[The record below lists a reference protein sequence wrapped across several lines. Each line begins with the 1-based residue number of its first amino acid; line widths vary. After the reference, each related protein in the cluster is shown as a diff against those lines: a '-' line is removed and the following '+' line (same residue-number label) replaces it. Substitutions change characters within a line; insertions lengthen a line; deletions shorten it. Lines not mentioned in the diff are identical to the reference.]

1 MRYKRGGMKM
11 EELMLKKQIEELAE
25 EILDK
30 PIEIFVKE
38 AKEKNRLI
46 PELTIYEMIISRAK
60 LIMGI
65 K

>member
-1 MRYKRGGMKM
+1 M

>member
-1 MRYKRGGMKM
+1 MKM